1 MIFDV
6 FTKRVSA
13 HLVAGVWMARV
24 FYSSFYIFL
33 DKKVLLLRKSVP
45 IGMSNTKSYS
55 EIVHVTIEERWPL
68 GGSGG
73 RERSA
78 CSKKTLAQ
86 QRRQQWEPG
95 GRRCRDPF
103 SALYAN
109 ASSRSQS
116 PHLNTTIH
124 WRSNNI
130 IVFLDDKRMTLFRAI
145 TVAVLALSVA
155 TSIEAF
161 APASLLPSTRQ
172 NNNVV
177 IQLRMSS
184 DNKKKEDPTLMKSAL
199 KKQIAYDQ
207 ATGRFFETN
216 INEEDCVPDE
226 EFCMTDNDTGDLI
239 RLTQEEKERIFLDAL
254 QVCMQVVWSDDV
266 YC

>member
-1 MIFDV
+1 
-6 FTKRVSA
+6 
-13 HLVAGVWMARV
+13 
-24 FYSSFYIFL
+24 
-33 DKKVLLLRKSVP
+33 
-45 IGMSNTKSYS
+45 
-55 EIVHVTIEERWPL
+55 
-68 GGSGG
+68 
-73 RERSA
+73 
-78 CSKKTLAQ
+78 
-86 QRRQQWEPG
+86 
-95 GRRCRDPF
+95 
-103 SALYAN
+103 
-109 ASSRSQS
+109 
-116 PHLNTTIH
+116 
-124 WRSNNI
+124 
-130 IVFLDDKRMTLFRAI
+130 MTLFRAI

-254 QVCMQVVWSDDV
+254 QVCMQVV
-266 YC
+266 